1 MNTLTPHSAKGA
13 LADASGP
20 EHRQLN
26 LPITFRLPR
35 SGERDPYFGL
45 SRSWFYAAEADG
57 RIRMIRL
64 REKGK
69 SRGTTLI
76 ATSEILNLIN

>member
-35 SGERDPYFGL
+35 SGER
-45 SRSWFYAAEADG
+45 E
-57 RIRMIRL
+57 
-64 REKGK
+64 GK
-69 SRGTTLI
+69 KRGTTLI